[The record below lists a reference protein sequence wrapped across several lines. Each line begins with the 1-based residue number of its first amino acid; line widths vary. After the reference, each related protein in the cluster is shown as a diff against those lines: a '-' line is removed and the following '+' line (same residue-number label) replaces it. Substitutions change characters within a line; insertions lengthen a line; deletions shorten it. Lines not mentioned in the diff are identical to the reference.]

1 MTKPHP
7 ALLAVGWILI
17 AITVVGCAVAGWSA
31 TTAGARWVG
40 LGLAGVIG
48 SGVVIGLVLR
58 GESAARRRTPQ
69 VRSVAHPAGVRIV
82 GLGVTDTLVRI
93 WLLGI
98 VVGVGAAGVTAL
110 GHAAWGAGA
119 LALIIAGSLVYGTRK
134 DIVGPGNHGGLLIT
148 PDGLTQ
154 RWQWRDRRV
163 AWTDD
168 ASGRA
173 ASGTL
178 DGMPVGLAPEQVTA
192 VVHQIG
198 RLDREQREILTD
210 PERGVALVRAAIAAP

>member
-82 GLGVTDTLVRI
+82 GLGVTDALVRI

-110 GHAAWGAGA
+110 VHAAWGGPTTPRVVPHRAPSTVCRSVWPRNRSP
-119 LALIIAGSLVYGTRK
+119 LWSTRSAGSTGSSAR
-134 DIVGPGNHGGLLIT
+134 
-148 PDGLTQ
+148 
-154 RWQWRDRRV
+154 
-163 AWTDD
+163 
-168 ASGRA
+168 S
-173 ASGTL
+173 
-178 DGMPVGLAPEQVTA
+178 
-192 VVHQIG
+192 
-198 RLDREQREILTD
+198 
-210 PERGVALVRAAIAAP
+210 

>member
-48 SGVVIGLVLR
+48 SGWS
-58 GESAARRRTPQ
+58 SAWFCAGNRPPVAAPRRCAP
-69 VRSVAHPAGVRIV
+69 VAHPAGVRIV

-119 LALIIAGSLVYGTRK
+119 LA
-134 DIVGPGNHGGLLIT
+134 
-148 PDGLTQ
+148 
-154 RWQWRDRRV
+154 
-163 AWTDD
+163 
-168 ASGRA
+168 
-173 ASGTL
+173 
-178 DGMPVGLAPEQVTA
+178 
-192 VVHQIG
+192 
-198 RLDREQREILTD
+198 
-210 PERGVALVRAAIAAP
+210 